1 MGVRFRKGFKL
12 GPIRTT
18 ISKSG
23 ISTSIGMK
31 GARIT
36 NKANGNTMTT
46 LSIPGSGISY
56 VTETKSSSHS
66 SSPLLSKYTTS
77 TSTDKICSY
86 QEYIEVPDSRT
97 LSVPTKRPWKK
108 KLQRALCY
116 IGIFTGV
123 LFVSALIDFPLAIL
137 GTIVCFIMFSHTKNK
152 KWKQKFMPLREPV
165 PYDKYSGGIDFATS
179 LTSIRQQLPA
189 NLFICYCHILQ
200 YCELQDTVFTPFDVN
215 ASENTTFPRETFN
228 LLHDYGYLQKPSQGH
243 YSLNMDKVAVIQD
256 SYEKLKAQKQEQY
269 DEVIEKCKVYNEQA
283 WNHNT
288 MLIQSRLEDL
298 K

>member
-1 MGVRFRKGFKL
+1 MGVRFRKSFKL

-56 VTETKSSSHS
+56 VTETKSSSHNS
-66 SSPLLSKYTTS
+66 SSLLSKYTTS

-97 LSVPTKRPWKK
+97 LSAPTKRPWKK
-108 KLQRALCY
+108 KFKRALCY
-116 IGIFTGV
+116 IGILTGV
-123 LFVSALIDFPLAIL
+123 LFISALIDFPPAIL
-137 GTIVCFIMFSHTKNK
+137 GAVLGLIIFSHRKNK
-152 KWKQKFMPLREPV
+152 KWKQKFVPLREPV
-165 PYDKYSGGIDFATS
+165 SYDEYSGGIDFSTA
-179 LTSIRQQLPA
+179 LTSIRQQLRTD
-189 NLFICYCHILQ
+189 LFFCYCHILQ
-200 YCELQDTVFTPFDVN
+200 YCDLQDTVFTPFDVN
-215 ASENTTFPRETFN
+215 ASENTTFSRETFN
-228 LLHDYGYLQKPSQGH
+228 LLHDYGYLKKPSQGH
-243 YSLNMDKVAVIQD
+243 YCLNMDKVILIQEA
-256 SYEKLKAQKQEQY
+256 YKKLEAQRQAQY
-269 DEVIEKCKVYNEQA
+269 DEVMEACRKYNEQA

-288 MLIQSRLEDL
+288 VLIQSRLEDL